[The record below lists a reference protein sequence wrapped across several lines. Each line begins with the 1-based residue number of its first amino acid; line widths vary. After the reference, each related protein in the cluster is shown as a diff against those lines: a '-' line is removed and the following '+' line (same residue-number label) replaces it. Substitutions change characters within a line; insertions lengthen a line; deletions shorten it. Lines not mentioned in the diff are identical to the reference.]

1 MQTRRAIIVQNPC
14 SYPIRLRRRLR
25 CLRFGRSERK
35 FRLRSPSVYLFM
47 CLCRMRWV
55 HSGSLSSLCALFSH
69 DFARGT
75 PPSSVYSPYRS
86 VFYSFIRQTGYFF
99 FSPLYFIRSSH
110 SHPPPFHFQPLW
122 MYTHISHT
130 PCIPS
135 LLHLTSPHPFLHS
148 NTIVILLF
156 EGREMSILPT
166 LACSDLESGGE
177 EAFPHYATSSVHFI
191 IYTTVNTTIIYTR
204 FYIATCF
211 DFLQT
216 SSGYTKNIHC
226 FLLFFTRAIF

>member
-1 MQTRRAIIVQNPC
+1 MQTRRAIIVRNPC

-25 CLRFGRSERK
+25 CLRFGLSERK
-35 FRLRSPSVYLFM
+35 FQLRSPSVYLFM

-110 SHPPPFHFQPLW
+110 SHPPLSLPTPVNVYAYLTHPMHSVTASLDFSTSLSPFEHHCHFALW
-122 MYTHISHT
+122 GARNVHT
-130 PCIPS
+130 ADPS
-135 LLHLTSPHPFLHS
+135 LFWLG
-148 NTIVILLF
+148 I
-156 EGREMSILPT
+156 GRWGGFPT
-166 LACSDLESGGE
+166 LRNIFCSLYYLYYRQ
-177 EAFPHYATSSVHFI
+177 HNYN
-191 IYTTVNTTIIYTR
+191 IYKVLYSNMFRLSTDVFRLY
-204 FYIATCF
+204 
-211 DFLQT
+211 
-216 SSGYTKNIHC
+216 
-226 FLLFFTRAIF
+226 